1 MADNQDFRPAFN
13 GFNREDV
20 VNYIAQTANQNDA
33 VVSRLKSQLEAVKA
47 ERDTLRVE
55 RDVLQAQR
63 DELQARSDG
72 SAAAQAECRMWQEK
86 YQTIQQENDSLQQL
100 LEEQERSLSQL
111 RQRLETL
118 TPEQVLN
125 EDRAARRKEELEA
138 YRRAENAERRALSR
152 VNLLYDRAGGVLSDV
167 DTLMQENARRIG
179 ALAQQLGE
187 DLAQLQSAISDSEN
201 TMSTASTMIREARPD
216 RDALA

>member
-20 VNYIAQTANQNDA
+20 VNYIAQTTNQNDTI
-33 VVSRLKSQLEAVKA
+33 VSRLKEQLERVKQ
-47 ERDTLRVE
+47 ERDALQVE
-55 RDVLQAQR
+55 RDVLRAER
-63 DELQARSDG
+63 DELRGRSDTT
-72 SAAAQAECRMWQEK
+72 AAAQAECKLWQEK
-86 YQTIQQENDSLQQL
+86 FQAMQQENESLQQL
-100 LEEQERSLSQL
+100 LEEQEHSLSQL
-111 RQRLETL
+111 RQRLETI

-152 VNLLYDRAGGVLSDV
+152 VNLMYDRASGVLSDV
-167 DTLMQENARRIG
+167 DTLMNENARRIG
-179 ALAQQLGE
+179 DLAKQLGE
-187 DLAQLQSAISDSEN
+187 DLAQLQAAISDSEN
-201 TMSTASTMIREARPD
+201 TMATASNMIREVRPE